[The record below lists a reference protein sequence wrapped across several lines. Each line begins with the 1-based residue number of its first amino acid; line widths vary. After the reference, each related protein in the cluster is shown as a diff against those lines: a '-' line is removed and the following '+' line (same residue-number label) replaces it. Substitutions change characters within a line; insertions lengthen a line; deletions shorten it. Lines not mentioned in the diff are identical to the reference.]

1 MPFTLT
7 VAAKT
12 GQKVTLDATSFTLDP
27 GQSRDVNATVEV
39 TNATVTTGTATFSGG
54 GTIVVTNGGGTAR
67 IPFGFTKAARATTT
81 FDRGSQTTLWFGKT
95 LFNVAS
101 QLSEQVSETLLKP
114 GTYDYFIYDVNVEE
128 KSGAVSDERIVYRE
142 AQTIDGD
149 VAIDVKSDAASHLIT
164 FAGRDENGIK
174 LSSTPSLYLSSGR
187 LFLHPDWQIATLQ
200 LA

>member
-1 MPFTLT
+1 MP
-7 VAAKT
+7 AQA
-12 GQKVTLDATSFTLDP
+12 S
-27 GQSRDVNATVEV
+27 
-39 TNATVTTGTATFSGG
+39 TTYH
-54 GTIVVTNGGGTAR
+54 
-67 IPFGFTKAARATTT
+67 
-81 FDRGSQTTLWFGKT
+81 RGSHSTLWFCKS

-164 FAGRDENGIK
+164 FAGRDENGVK

-187 LFLHPDWQIATLQ
+187 LFLHPDWQIATLHLPTLPVASMRVSDLSLPK
-200 LA
+200 LAVTEALYDMPAKHLVVVN